1 MHYHVAEIAI
11 FEAGTHRSHLAAD
24 VIPNFKRL
32 ELLSACLRACAS
44 YFDTFFSI
52 PVADY
57 VTMSLPTWSRL
68 THSLAILHILS
79 EFDSPGWSLDYVRET
94 TDFVTVL
101 NQVSERLD
109 SVDKLVGYE
118 NLDTFSPTTKRLNRI
133 KQYVE
138 GKLDSELASNKDPD
152 PNIPLDSGMI
162 PRTDELSNF
171 FQYLDDNWMGDMLEP
186 PDSGLAMHFSM

>member
-44 YFDTFFSI
+44 YFNTFFSI
-52 PVADY
+52 PVAEY

-68 THSLAILHILS
+68 TRSLAILHFLS
-79 EFDSPGWSLDYVRET
+79 EFESPGWSLDYVRET
-94 TDFVTVL
+94 IDFVTVL

-109 SVDKLVGYE
+109 SVNKLVGYE
-118 NLDTFSPTTKRLNRI
+118 NFDTFSPTAERLKRI
-133 KQYVE
+133 KLYVE
-138 GKLDSELASNKDPD
+138 GKLDSELASSKDPEL
-152 PNIPLDSGMI
+152 NTPLDSGMI
-162 PRTDELSNF
+162 PRTDELSTF
-171 FQYLDDNWMGDMLEP
+171 FQYLDDNWIGDMLGP
-186 PDSGLAMHFSM
+186 PDSGLAMHSSM